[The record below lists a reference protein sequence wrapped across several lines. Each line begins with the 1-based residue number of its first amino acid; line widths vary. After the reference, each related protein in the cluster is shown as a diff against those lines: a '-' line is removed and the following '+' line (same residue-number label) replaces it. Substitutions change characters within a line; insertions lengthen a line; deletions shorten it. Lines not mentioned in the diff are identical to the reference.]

1 VIAGESQ
8 INNQGDFAILR
19 LLPDGPPDSTFGFH
33 GWTVTDLGT
42 DLEFPNCVALQT
54 NGKIVAAG
62 RKADAFQSDFTM
74 VRYHPDGT
82 VDSLFG
88 NNGIVGTNLREE
100 DEVTAIA
107 IEPDGQ
113 IILAGF
119 SSVPASGDFAVARY
133 NENGT
138 LDKFFWLAYITILT
152 KPSCWVFHPK
162 AAPVSNLD
170 RTASTSFHCYF

>member
-1 VIAGESQ
+1 MIAGESQ
-8 INNQGDFAILR
+8 VNNQGDFAILR
-19 LLPDGPPDSTFGFH
+19 LLPEGTPDSTFGIH
-33 GWTVTDLGT
+33 GWAVTDLGT

-54 NGKIVAAG
+54 DGKIVTAG

-107 IEPDGQ
+107 IEPMDKSSSPDFLLSLPPE
-113 IILAGF
+113 ILQWPGIMKMVHLISF
-119 SSVPASGDFAVARY
+119 SGY
-133 NENGT
+133 
-138 LDKFFWLAYITILT
+138 
-152 KPSCWVFHPK
+152 PK
-162 AAPVSNLD
+162 
-170 RTASTSFHCYF
+170 